1 MALQD
6 RRVASL
12 IQYAMKVEKAM
23 FEAAESKQ
31 QYYEFLAAK
40 IYRIRKEL
48 EERRMM
54 KKTEMESKEMGC
66 SVMGGRRG
74 HYSLQEGLIMNDAG
88 VVYCK
93 RCSYEQLGH
102 LGCHVFLVD
111 AQLIMPCVLFS
122 PILLCFTLW
131 AGSIALNSSRE
142 RERERERER
151 VWQE

>member
-48 EERRMM
+48 EERRRM
-54 KKTEMESKEMGC
+54 KTEMESKEMGC
-66 SVMGGRRG
+66 SGVEGCGRWCGRRG
-74 HYSLQEGLIMNDAG
+74 HGSLWEGLIMNDVGGA
-88 VVYCK
+88 Y
-93 RCSYEQLGH
+93 YE
-102 LGCHVFLVD
+102 
-111 AQLIMPCVLFS
+111 
-122 PILLCFTLW
+122 
-131 AGSIALNSSRE
+131 
-142 RERERERER
+142 
-151 VWQE
+151 